1 MPSHVTETQKDK
13 FDKLERFI
21 IQHKDDQGSLIAVL
35 QEAQNIFGYLP
46 LEVQKKVAFGLNIPV
61 AEVYGV
67 VTFYSFFTLEPKGE
81 YEISVCL
88 GTACYVKGS
97 SLILEKIEKV
107 LGIKAG
113 ECTPDGKFSIT
124 ACRCIGACGLAPVIT
139 VNQDVYGRLEP
150 DEIPDILRKYRE
162 A

>member
-1 MPSHVTETQKDK
+1 MPSHVTETQKEK
-13 FDKLERFI
+13 FDKLDSFI
-21 IQHKDDQGSLIAVL
+21 CQNKENPGSLIAVL

-46 LEVQKKVAFGLNIPV
+46 LEVQKKVATGLNIPV

-97 SLILEKIEKV
+97 NLILDKIEKI

-113 ECTPDGKFSIT
+113 QCTDDGKFSIN

-139 VNQDVYGRLEP
+139 INQDVYGRLEP
-150 DEIPDILRKYRE
+150 DEIPDILRKYKE

>member
-1 MPSHVTETQKDK
+1 MSSHVTETQKEKYDR
-13 FDKLERFI
+13 LEAYI
-21 IQHKDDQGSLIAVL
+21 DLHKDKPGSLIGVL

-46 LEVQKKVAFGLNIPV
+46 LEVQKKVAAGLNIPV

-67 VTFYSFFTLEPKGE
+67 VTFYSFFSLEPKGE
-81 YEISVCL
+81 FEISVCL

-97 SLILEKIEKV
+97 NLILEKIEKI

-113 ECTPDGKFSIT
+113 QCTPDGKFSIN

-139 VNQDVYGRLEP
+139 INQDVYGRLEP
-150 DEIPDILRKYRE
+150 DEIPDIIRKYRE

>member
-1 MPSHVTETQKDK
+1 MPSHVTETQKEK
-13 FDKLERFI
+13 FDKLDSFI
-21 IQHKDDQGSLIAVL
+21 CQNKENPGSLIAVL

-46 LEVQKKVAFGLNIPV
+46 LEVQKTVATGLNIPV

-97 SLILEKIEKV
+97 NLILDKIEKI

-113 ECTPDGKFSIT
+113 QCTDDGKFSIN

-139 VNQDVYGRLEP
+139 INQDVYGRLEP

>member
-1 MPSHVTETQKDK
+1 MPSHVTETQKEK
-13 FDKLERFI
+13 FDKLDSFI
-21 IQHKDDQGSLIAVL
+21 CQNKENPGSLIAVL

-46 LEVQKKVAFGLNIPV
+46 LEVQKKVATGLNIPV

-97 SLILEKIEKV
+97 NLILDKIEKI

-113 ECTPDGKFSIT
+113 QCTDDGKFSIN

-139 VNQDVYGRLEP
+139 INQDVYGRLEP